1 MNGVVIVG
9 AGQGGFQTA
18 ASLRME
24 GFSGAITLIGEEAH
38 LPYQRPP
45 LSKGVLADKQTV
57 DSLPFRPQKFYED
70 HSIELLL
77 SQRAVSIDRDARRVW
92 LASRMSLEYD
102 HLVLATGARVR
113 KLPVPG
119 VLYLRDTDDALEL
132 KTRLESAETVAIV
145 GGGFIG
151 LEVASVARARGKIVT
166 LVEAQDRLMS
176 RCVAPVVSQFFHDT
190 HTAEGVAVMLNS
202 TEIPRADLVVA
213 GIGVLANVEL
223 AHAAGLTV
231 RDGIVV
237 DAFLKTVDPN
247 IFAIGDCAEAVNG
260 LRLESV
266 QNAADQARSVAT
278 QIVHGPSA
286 YRAVPWFWTDQFD
299 IKLQMAGIS
308 SPRHKAVLRGT
319 TESRKFS
326 VFYFDGA
333 NRLAAVDSVNRPG
346 DHMVARKMLAARTAL
361 TAEQA
366 ADESVDL
373 KGLL

>member
-1 MNGVVIVG
+1 MTRVVIIG
-9 AGQGGFQTA
+9 AGQAGFQTA

-24 GFSGAITLIGEEAH
+24 GFDGSITLIGEEAH

-45 LSKGVLADKQTV
+45 LSKGVLAGTQKI
-57 DSLPFRPQKFYED
+57 DSLPFRPEKFYED
-70 HSIELLL
+70 HSIELML
-77 SQRAVSIDRDARRVW
+77 SQRAVAIDRQARRVS
-92 LASRMSLEYD
+92 LNSRVSVDYD
-102 HLVLATGARVR
+102 YLVLATGAREL

-119 VLYLRDTDDALEL
+119 FLYLRDRDDAFEL

-151 LEVASVARARGKIVT
+151 LEVASVARAMGKPVT
-166 LVEAQDRLMS
+166 LVEAQDRLMARS
-176 RCVAPVVSQFFHDT
+176 VAPVVSEFFHDV
-190 HTAEGVAVMLNS
+190 HAAEGITVILNS
-202 TEIPRADLVVA
+202 MEIPRADLVVG

-231 RDGIVV
+231 KGGIVV

-247 IFAIGDCAEAVNG
+247 IFAIGDCAEAANG

-278 QIVHGPSA
+278 QIVKGPAA

-299 IKLQMAGIS
+299 VKLQMAGVS

-319 TESRKFS
+319 TRSRKFS

-333 NRLAAVDSVNRPG
+333 DRLAAVDSVNRPG
-346 DHMVARKMLAARTAL
+346 DHMVARKMLAARTAI
-361 TAEQA
+361 TPEQA
-366 ADESVDL
+366 GDESIDL
-373 KGLL
+373 KTLL

>member
-1 MNGVVIVG
+1 MSGVVIVG
-9 AGQGGFQTA
+9 AGQAGFQTA

-24 GFSGAITLIGEEAH
+24 GFSGSITLIGDEPH

-45 LSKGVLADKQTV
+45 LSKGVLAGKQRV
-57 DSLPFRPQKFYED
+57 DSLPFRPAKFYED

-77 SQRAVSIDRDARRVW
+77 SQRAVSIDRDARRVG
-92 LASRMSLEYD
+92 LASRTSVEYD
-102 HLVLATGARVR
+102 YLVLATGARVR

-119 VLYLRDTDDALEL
+119 VLYLRDTDDALGL

-151 LEVASVARARGKIVT
+151 LEVASVARAMGKPVT

-190 HTAEGVAVMLNS
+190 HVAEGVTVILNS
-202 TEIPRADLVVA
+202 TEIPRADLIVA
-213 GIGVLANVEL
+213 GVGVLANVEL

-231 RDGIVV
+231 RNGIVV
-237 DAFLKTVDPN
+237 DAFLKTSDSN

-333 NRLAAVDSVNRPG
+333 DRLAAVDSVNRPG

-366 ADESVDL
+366 GDESVDL

>member
-1 MNGVVIVG
+1 MSGVVIVG
-9 AGQGGFQTA
+9 TGQAGFQTA
-18 ASLRME
+18 ASLRLE
-24 GFSGAITLIGEEAH
+24 GFSGPITLIGDEPH

-45 LSKGVLADKQTV
+45 LSKGVLAGTQAV
-57 DSLPFRPQKFYED
+57 ESLPFRPERFYED

-77 SQRAVSIDRDARRVW
+77 SQRAVSMDREARRVG
-92 LASRMSLEYD
+92 LASRMSVEYD

-119 VLYLRDTDDALEL
+119 VLYLRDRDDALEL
-132 KTRLESAETVAIV
+132 KARLESAETVAIV

-151 LEVASVARARGKIVT
+151 LEVAAVARGMGKPVT
-166 LVEAQDRLMS
+166 LVEAQDRLMA
-176 RCVAPVVSQFFHDT
+176 RCVAPVVSQFFREVH
-190 HTAEGVAVMLNS
+190 ASQGVTVILNS
-202 TEIPRADLVVA
+202 TEVPRADLVVA
-213 GIGVLANVEL
+213 GIGVIANVEL

-231 RDGIVV
+231 RNGIVV
-237 DAFLKTVDPN
+237 DAFLKTVDSN
-247 IFAIGDCAEAVNG
+247 IFAIGDCAEAANG
-260 LRLESV
+260 MRLESV

-308 SPRHKAVLRGT
+308 SRRHKVVLRGT
-319 TESRKFS
+319 VESRKFS

-333 NRLAAVDSVNRPG
+333 DRLAAVDSINRPG
-346 DHMVARKMLAARTAL
+346 DHIVARKMLAARTAL

-366 ADESVDL
+366 ADETFDL
-373 KGLL
+373 KSLL

>member
-1 MNGVVIVG
+1 MSGVVIVG
-9 AGQGGFQTA
+9 AGQAGFQTA
-18 ASLRME
+18 ASLRLE
-24 GFSGAITLIGEEAH
+24 GFSGAITLVGDEPH

-45 LSKGVLADKQTV
+45 LSKGVLAGKQTV
-57 DSLPFRPQKFYED
+57 DGLAFRPERFYED

-77 SQRAVSIDRDARRVW
+77 SQRAVSIDREARRVG
-92 LASRMSLEYD
+92 LASRTSVDYD

-119 VLYLRDTDDALEL
+119 VPYLHDLDDAIEL
-132 KTRLESAETVAIV
+132 KARLESAGTVGIV

-151 LEVASVARARGKIVT
+151 LEVAAAARAMGKPVT

-176 RCVAPVVSQFFHDT
+176 RCVAPVVSEFFRDVHA
-190 HTAEGVAVMLNS
+190 AEGVTVILNS
-202 TEIPRADLVVA
+202 TEIPRADLVVG

-223 AHAAGLTV
+223 AQAAGLTV
-231 RDGIVV
+231 RNGIVV
-237 DAFLKTVDPN
+237 DSFLKTADSN
-247 IFAIGDCAEAVNG
+247 IFAIGDCAEAANG
-260 LRLESV
+260 MRLESV
-266 QNAADQARSVAT
+266 QNAADQGKSVAS

-308 SPRHKAVLRGT
+308 STRYKAVLRGT

-326 VFYFDGA
+326 VFYFDAAG
-333 NRLAAVDSVNRPG
+333 RLAAVDSVNRPG
-346 DHMVARKMLAARTAL
+346 DHIIARKMLAARTAL

-366 ADESVDL
+366 ADEAVDL

>member
-1 MNGVVIVG
+1 MSGVVIVG
-9 AGQGGFQTA
+9 AGQAGFQTA
-18 ASLRME
+18 ASLRLE
-24 GFSGAITLIGEEAH
+24 GFSGPITLIGDEPH

-45 LSKGVLADKQTV
+45 LSKGVLAGKQTV
-57 DSLPFRPQKFYED
+57 DSLPFRPEKFYED

-77 SQRAVSIDRDARRVW
+77 SQRAVSIDRDARRVG
-92 LASRMSLEYD
+92 LASRMSVEYD
-102 HLVLATGARVR
+102 YVVLATGARVR

-132 KTRLESAETVAIV
+132 KGRLESAATVAIV

-151 LEVASVARARGKIVT
+151 LEVASVARAMGKTVT
-166 LVEAQDRLMS
+166 LVEAQNRLMS

-190 HTAEGVAVMLNS
+190 HMAEGVTVILNS
-202 TEIPRADLVVA
+202 TEIPRADLIVA
-213 GIGVLANVEL
+213 GVGVLANVEL

-231 RDGIVV
+231 RNGIVV
-237 DAFLKTVDPN
+237 DAFLKTSDSN

-266 QNAADQARSVAT
+266 HNAADQARSVAT

-333 NRLAAVDSVNRPG
+333 DRLAAVDSVNRPG

-366 ADESVDL
+366 GDESVDL

>member
-1 MNGVVIVG
+1 MSGVVIVG
-9 AGQGGFQTA
+9 AGQAGFQTA
-18 ASLRME
+18 ASLRTE
-24 GFSGAITLIGEEAH
+24 GFSGSITLIGDEPH

-45 LSKGVLADKQTV
+45 LSKAVLAGKQTV
-57 DSLPFRPQKFYED
+57 ESLPFRPEKFYED

-77 SQRAVSIDRDARRVW
+77 SQRAVSIDRDARRVG
-92 LASRMSLEYD
+92 LASRTSVEYD
-102 HLVLATGARVR
+102 QLVLATGARVR

-119 VLYLRDTDDALEL
+119 VLYLRDADDALEL
-132 KTRLESAETVAIV
+132 KARLESAATVAIV

-151 LEVASVARARGKIVT
+151 LEVASVARAMGETVT

-190 HTAEGVAVMLNS
+190 HMAEGVTVILNS
-202 TEIPRADLVVA
+202 TEIPRADLIVA

-223 AHAAGLTV
+223 AHTAGLTV
-231 RDGIVV
+231 RNGIVV
-237 DAFLKTVDPN
+237 DAFLKTGDSN

-299 IKLQMAGIS
+299 IKLQMAGVS
-308 SPRHKAVLRGT
+308 SPRHKSVLRGT

-333 NRLAAVDSVNRPG
+333 DRLTAVDSVNRPG

-366 ADESVDL
+366 GDESVDL